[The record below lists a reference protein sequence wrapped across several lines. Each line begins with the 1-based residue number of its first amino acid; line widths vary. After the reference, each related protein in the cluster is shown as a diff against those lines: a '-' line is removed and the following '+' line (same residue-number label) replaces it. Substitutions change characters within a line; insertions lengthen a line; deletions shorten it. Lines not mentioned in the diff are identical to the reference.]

1 MKKAVFA
8 ILFLCAAAGAQSP
21 LSLRYPLG
29 IPDFA
34 VSGVAAAM
42 AGSGTAVVDEY
53 LGTSLNPANAAI
65 GERSAFSALVSFSM
79 ANISDDSGSSSVSG
93 YMPKLIS
100 LIIPIGRAGNIAFSM
115 QQRYDANLNFYTTNT
130 ENSGNATI
138 TNRIELQN
146 IGGLTAWQG
155 GWAFRFK
162 NGLSL
167 GLLYERLFY
176 NMNSSDAFESTLA
189 YKLDETSPSFTSRTY
204 ENIASNFASDGI
216 RFGMQ
221 VPVHEKVTLGAA
233 AEYIFP
239 GNGNGRREREYRYID
254 ATTQTTIENS
264 GSLEFSVNLPPSI
277 NVGAAYRPNDRWL
290 LAADANAALWEWYE
304 NSAEPSAA
312 QRTYG
317 VSAGA
322 CFVPA
327 ANVLSSAY
335 WEKIRYSAGLRYAT
349 LPHDG
354 PAAGGA
360 QEYSISIGA
369 GLPIPNE
376 SGVVDLVFDIGR
388 RTDARFEG
396 YAENI
401 IKFQLGINGGRR
413 WFQKEKSR
421 NY

>member
-8 ILFLCAAAGAQSP
+8 ILLLCAAVGAQSP

-29 IPDFA
+29 IPDNA

-79 ANISDDSGSSSVSG
+79 VNISDDSGSSSVSG

-115 QQRYDANLNFYTTNT
+115 QQRYDANLNYYTTNT
-130 ENSGNATI
+130 EKLGNATI
-138 TNRIELQN
+138 TNRVELQN

-162 NGLSL
+162 NGWSL

-189 YKLDETSPSFTSRTY
+189 YELNEGAPSFTSRTY
-204 ENIASNFASDGI
+204 GEIASNFASDGI
-216 RFGMQ
+216 RFGTQ
-221 VPVHEKVTLGAA
+221 LPLHEKVTFGAA
-233 AEYIFP
+233 VEYIFP
-239 GNGNGRREREYRYID
+239 GSDNGAMTRIYHTSSADTTERNY
-254 ATTQTTIENS
+254 
-264 GSLEFSVNLPPSI
+264 SVNLPPSI
-277 NVGAAYRPNDRWL
+277 NAGVAYRPNDRWL
-290 LAADANAALWEWYE
+290 VALDFLNVTLWEGYE
-304 NSAEPSAA
+304 NSAEPRAA
-312 QRTYG
+312 QTTYG

-413 WFQKEKSR
+413 CFQKEKSR